1 MKNRVQHLHFVGI
14 AGVGMSGLAE
24 LMRHRGFEVSGSDLA
39 GGRIVDHLR
48 NLGIRVDIGHAAAN
62 AQDAD
67 VVIRSTAIDAGNRE
81 IVEADRRGI
90 PVISR
95 GEMLA
100 EAMRESKGIAIS
112 GTHGKTTTTSMVGT
126 VMAEGGLD
134 PTVIIGGRL
143 NAWGTNAKLGQGDFV
158 VAEADESDG
167 TFNRLTKKEAL
178 MLRRAKEKLE
188 RSIGGIK
195 DMGGLP
201 DALFVIDVDH
211 ERIAVSEARKLGIPV
226 VGVCDTNSSPD
237 GIDYLIPGN
246 DDAIRAI
253 RLYLQGAAD
262 AIIEAKVA
270 AAPVIQGDADD
281 YVEVSEEAASELE
294 NADLAPGVPVE
305 AGAPAE
311 KAGSVEEA
319 AEVSSSTDA
328 ADRVDKLGA
337 PAIPEHSESGQNDP
351 GASKIS

>member
-1 MKNRVQHLHFVGI
+1 MTDVSMRQMLE
-14 AGVGMSGLAE
+14 AGVHFGHQTRFWSPKMGPYIFGARNKIHIINLEKTLPMFREA
-24 LMRHRGFEVSGSDLA
+24 LNFLGS
-39 GGRIVDHLR
+39 V
-48 NLGIRVDIGHAAAN
+48 
-62 AQDAD
+62 
-67 VVIRSTAIDAGNRE
+67 T
-81 IVEADRRGI
+81 ADRRKI
-90 PVISR
+90 
-95 GEMLA
+95 LF
-100 EAMRESKGIAIS
+100 
-112 GTHGKTTTTSMVGT
+112 VGT
-126 VMAEGGLD
+126 KRQAGKIVREEATRCNCPYVDHRWLGGMLTNFKTVKNSIARLVELD
-134 PTVIIGGRL
+134 EMVSTGATMG
-143 NAWGTNAKLGQGDFV
+143 
-158 VAEADESDG
+158 
-167 TFNRLTKKEAL
+167 LTKKETL
-178 MLRRAKEKLE
+178 MLERERAKLN
-188 RSIGGIK
+188 RSLSGIREMK
-195 DMGGLP
+195 GLP

-226 VGVCDTNSSPD
+226 VGVCDTNSSPE

-305 AGAPAE
+305 AGEPAE

-351 GASKIS
+351 GASKMS

>member
-1 MKNRVQHLHFVGI
+1 MTDVSMRQMLE
-14 AGVGMSGLAE
+14 AGVHFGHQTRFWSPKMGPYIFGARNKIHIINLEKTLPMFREA
-24 LMRHRGFEVSGSDLA
+24 LNFLGS
-39 GGRIVDHLR
+39 V
-48 NLGIRVDIGHAAAN
+48 
-62 AQDAD
+62 
-67 VVIRSTAIDAGNRE
+67 T
-81 IVEADRRGI
+81 ADRRKI
-90 PVISR
+90 
-95 GEMLA
+95 LF
-100 EAMRESKGIAIS
+100 
-112 GTHGKTTTTSMVGT
+112 VGT
-126 VMAEGGLD
+126 KRQAGKIVREEATRCNCPYVDHRWLGGMLTNFKTVKNSIARLVELD
-134 PTVIIGGRL
+134 EMVSTGATMG
-143 NAWGTNAKLGQGDFV
+143 
-158 VAEADESDG
+158 
-167 TFNRLTKKEAL
+167 LTKKETL
-178 MLRRAKEKLE
+178 MLERERAKLN
-188 RSIGGIK
+188 RSLSGIREMK
-195 DMGGLP
+195 GLP

-226 VGVCDTNSSPD
+226 VVVCDPNSSPE

-311 KAGSVEEA
+311 KASSVEEA

-337 PAIPEHSESGQNDP
+337 PAIPENSESGQNDP
-351 GASKIS
+351 GASKVS

>member
-1 MKNRVQHLHFVGI
+1 MTDVSMRQMLE
-14 AGVGMSGLAE
+14 AGVHFGHQTRFWSPKMGPYIFGARNKIHIINLEKTLPMFREA
-24 LMRHRGFEVSGSDLA
+24 LNFLGS
-39 GGRIVDHLR
+39 V
-48 NLGIRVDIGHAAAN
+48 
-62 AQDAD
+62 
-67 VVIRSTAIDAGNRE
+67 T
-81 IVEADRRGI
+81 ADRRKI
-90 PVISR
+90 
-95 GEMLA
+95 LF
-100 EAMRESKGIAIS
+100 
-112 GTHGKTTTTSMVGT
+112 VGT
-126 VMAEGGLD
+126 KRQAGKIVREEATRCNCPYVDHRWLGGMLTNFKTVKNSIARLVELD
-134 PTVIIGGRL
+134 EMVSTGATMG
-143 NAWGTNAKLGQGDFV
+143 
-158 VAEADESDG
+158 
-167 TFNRLTKKEAL
+167 LTKKETL
-178 MLRRAKEKLE
+178 MLERERAKLN
-188 RSIGGIK
+188 RSLSGIREMK
-195 DMGGLP
+195 GLP

-226 VGVCDTNSSPD
+226 VGVCDTNSSPE

-351 GASKIS
+351 GASKMS